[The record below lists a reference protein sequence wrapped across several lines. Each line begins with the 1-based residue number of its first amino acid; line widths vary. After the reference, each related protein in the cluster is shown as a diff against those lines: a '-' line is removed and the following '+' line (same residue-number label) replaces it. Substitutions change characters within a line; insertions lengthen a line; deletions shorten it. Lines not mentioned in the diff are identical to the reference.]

1 MIRHSE
7 WPFVTLAVSIAGTG
21 PFVCFFSAGCP
32 HCGYH
37 YCQSGKAVQ
46 MGTQLT
52 VAIARALL
60 LAGVMAGSAGHQASA
75 ETLVEHSAE
84 SRFQLDFHV
93 PDAAL
98 QNALPAG
105 WEPAIATAGPAK
117 DANLRLIFV
126 DRVGITGADGKPVGA
141 GTNRMAILAI
151 PVKQTATGVT
161 GQMIIGGLTE
171 DPADAPGP
179 FGVYLPATVH
189 RMERSYKVGAGSGIA
204 GEETW
209 DFQAA
214 GGEHLAV
221 HVTYERGAPVRLGS
235 ETKFF
240 AGTDPNFYQ
249 IVRIERGVDIMRNA
263 TINVCDRVR
272 EFRYTVSG
280 GKFAALFDGT
290 ERVLSWDAIP
300 WHNRAIYRP

>member
-1 MIRHSE
+1 
-7 WPFVTLAVSIAGTG
+7 
-21 PFVCFFSAGCP
+21 
-32 HCGYH
+32 
-37 YCQSGKAVQ
+37 
-46 MGTQLT
+46 MGGQVT
-52 VAIARALL
+52 VAIVRALL
-60 LAGVMAGSAGHQASA
+60 LAAVTVGIVGRQATA
-75 ETLVEHSAE
+75 ETLIEHSAE

-105 WEPAIATAGPAK
+105 WEPVIATAGPAK

-126 DRVGITGADGKPVGA
+126 DRVGITGADGKPLGP

-151 PVKQTATGVT
+151 PVKQTATGIT

-179 FGVYLPATVH
+179 FGVYLPAAVH
-189 RMERSYKVGAGSGIA
+189 RMERSCKVGAGSGIA

-221 HVTYERGAPVRLGS
+221 HVTYERGRPSALAVKQGFSPAPTRMSIRLSGS
-235 ETKFF
+235 SRVSTSCGMRRSMSATAF
-240 AGTDPNFYQ
+240 ASS
-249 IVRIERGVDIMRNA
+249 A
-263 TINVCDRVR
+263 TPCPAANLRRCSTVPSVC
-272 EFRYTVSG
+272 
-280 GKFAALFDGT
+280 
-290 ERVLSWDAIP
+290 
-300 WHNRAIYRP
+300 

>member
-1 MIRHSE
+1 
-7 WPFVTLAVSIAGTG
+7 
-21 PFVCFFSAGCP
+21 
-32 HCGYH
+32 
-37 YCQSGKAVQ
+37 
-46 MGTQLT
+46 MGARMTT
-52 VAIARALL
+52 AIARTLL
-60 LAGVMAGSAGHQASA
+60 LAGGMVGTFSHRTTA
-75 ETLVEHSAE
+75 ETLLEHSAE

-93 PDAAL
+93 PDMAL
-98 QNALPAG
+98 KNALPAG
-105 WEPAIATAGPAK
+105 WEPVIAAAGPAK

-126 DRVGITGADGKPVGA
+126 DRVGITGADGKPMA
-141 GTNRMAILAI
+141 PGTNRMAILAI
-151 PVKQTATGVT
+151 PVKQTATGIT

-214 GGEHLAV
+214 GGERLAV
-221 HVTYERGAPVRLGS
+221 HVTYERGTPVRLGS

-240 AGTDPNFYQ
+240 SGTDPNVYQ
-249 IVRIERGVDIMRNA
+249 VVRIDQGLDIMRNA
-263 TINVCDRVR
+263 TINVGDRVR
-272 EFRYTVSG
+272 EFQYTVSG

-290 ERVLSWDAIP
+290 ERVLSWDSIA
-300 WHNRAIYRP
+300 WHNRSIYRP

>member
-1 MIRHSE
+1 
-7 WPFVTLAVSIAGTG
+7 
-21 PFVCFFSAGCP
+21 
-32 HCGYH
+32 
-37 YCQSGKAVQ
+37 
-46 MGTQLT
+46 MGGQVT
-52 VAIARALL
+52 VAIARTLL
-60 LAGVMAGSAGHQASA
+60 LAGAMVGIVGREAAA
-75 ETLVEHSAE
+75 ETLIEHSAE
-84 SRFQLDFHV
+84 SRFQLDFRV

-98 QNALPAG
+98 QKALPAG

-126 DRVGITGADGKPVGA
+126 DRVGITGADGKPLGV

-189 RMERSYKVGAGSGIA
+189 RMERSYKVGVESGIA

-209 DFQAA
+209 DFQGA
-214 GGEHLAV
+214 GGERLAV
-221 HVTYERGAPVRLGS
+221 HVSYDRGAPVRLGS

-240 AGTDPNFYQ
+240 SGADTSVYQ
-249 IVRIERGVDIMRNA
+249 VVRIEQGLDIMRNA
-263 TINVCDRVR
+263 TVNVGDRVR
-272 EFRYTVSG
+272 DFNYTVSG

>member
-1 MIRHSE
+1 MRGQI
-7 WPFVTLAVSIAGTG
+7 
-21 PFVCFFSAGCP
+21 
-32 HCGYH
+32 
-37 YCQSGKAVQ
+37 
-46 MGTQLT
+46 T
-52 VAIARALL
+52 VAVTRGLL
-60 LAGVMAGSAGHQASA
+60 LAGVMLGIVGHQAVA
-75 ETLVEHSAE
+75 ETLIEQSAE
-84 SRFQLDFHV
+84 SRLQLDFHV

-98 QNALPAG
+98 QRALPAG
-105 WEPAIATAGPAK
+105 WEPMIATAGPAK

-126 DRVGITGADGKPVGA
+126 DRVGITGADGKPLSPGS
-141 GTNRMAILAI
+141 NRMAILAI

-171 DPADAPGP
+171 DPTDAPGP

-189 RMERSYKVGAGSGIA
+189 HMERSYKVGTGPGVT

-221 HVTYERGAPVRLGS
+221 HLTYTRGAPVRTSS

-240 AGTDPNFYQ
+240 SGSDANVYQ
-249 IVRIERGVDIMRNA
+249 VVRIEQGLDIMRNA
-263 TINVCDRVR
+263 TVNVGDRVR
-272 EFRYTVSG
+272 DFQYTAAG

-290 ERVLSWDAIP
+290 ERALSWDAIP
-300 WHNRAIYRP
+300 WHNRSIYRP

>member
-1 MIRHSE
+1 MRAQTI
-7 WPFVTLAVSIAGTG
+7 
-21 PFVCFFSAGCP
+21 
-32 HCGYH
+32 
-37 YCQSGKAVQ
+37 
-46 MGTQLT
+46 
-52 VAIARALL
+52 VAIARALVL
-60 LAGVMAGSAGHQASA
+60 TGVMVGIVGRQVTA
-75 ETLVEHSAE
+75 ETLIEHSAE
-84 SRFQLDFHV
+84 SRFQLDFRV

-105 WEPAIATAGPAK
+105 WEPVIASAGPAK

-126 DRVGITGADGKPVGA
+126 DRVGITGPDGKPLGH

-151 PVKQTATGVT
+151 PVKQTATGIS

-189 RMERSYKVGAGSGIA
+189 RMERSYKAGAGSEVA

-240 AGTDPNFYQ
+240 SGADANVYQ
-249 IVRIERGVDIMRNA
+249 IVKIEQGLDIMRNA
-263 TINVCDRVR
+263 TINVGDRVR

-290 ERVLSWDAIP
+290 ERVLSWDSIP
-300 WHNRAIYRP
+300 WHDRAIYRP

>member
-1 MIRHSE
+1 
-7 WPFVTLAVSIAGTG
+7 
-21 PFVCFFSAGCP
+21 
-32 HCGYH
+32 
-37 YCQSGKAVQ
+37 
-46 MGTQLT
+46 MGGQAT
-52 VAIARALL
+52 VAIVRALL
-60 LAGVMAGSAGHQASA
+60 LAAVAVGIVGRQAAA
-75 ETLVEHSAE
+75 ETLIEHSAE

-126 DRVGITGADGKPVGA
+126 DRVGITGADGKPLGP

-151 PVKQTATGVT
+151 PVKQTATGIA

-179 FGVYLPATVH
+179 YGVYLPAAVH
-189 RMERSYKVGAGSGIA
+189 RMERSYKAGAGSGIA

-209 DFQAA
+209 DFEAA

-221 HVTYERGAPVRLGS
+221 HVTYERGAPVRLSS

-240 AGTDPNFYQ
+240 SSTDPNVYQ
-249 IVRIERGVDIMRNA
+249 VVRIEQGLDIMRNA
-263 TINVCDRVR
+263 TINVGDRVR